1 MAGSTLKLLALVSVI
16 WLMFLAAS
24 SLITLIIMPVVDMQS
39 STTMS
44 AARTLAGMAVF
55 GLWVYGWQKTAEFWL
70 YKILLRADEE

>member
-1 MAGSTLKLLALVSVI
+1 MAGSALKLLALVSII

-39 STTMS
+39 STMMS

-55 GLWVYGWQKTAEFWL
+55 GLWVYGWQKTAEFWFN
-70 YKILLRADEE
+70 KILLRADEE